1 MKAKRLRFRFS
12 VGAVGGEIVS
22 QLHLRLT
29 IPDRGPGL
37 TVSATCDYCGKLA
50 RVRMIGNDLVCDK
63 CLGTVE
69 QGAGETELERC
80 TR

>member
-50 RVRMIGNDLVCDK
+50 RVRMIGNDLVCDR
-63 CLGTVE
+63 CMGITAPADV
-69 QGAGETELERC
+69 ETELEQCR
-80 TR
+80 R